1 MKIGS
6 KKDVAKPV
14 NKKRIKATYNKIA
27 PRRAGGANRPLK
39 IRRQFDRIPSFVIR
53 RWISGVS
60 FRRGGRGRP
69 VANRT
74 MSTMRA
80 PAMTTMDSASR
91 VRAHSSSHLGVFLE
105 SFA

>member
-39 IRRQFDRIPSFVIR
+39 IRRRFDR